1 MQFVLF
7 DKLKDLAGLELWML
21 LAAWLMPVRAQA
33 AQNNYYYP
41 GYDAASNGD
50 VDLMRY
56 IKQITMTV
64 NSGNNDTLRIG
75 AVLTGANAT
84 DYLRLDDFTFQKTV

>member
-1 MQFVLF
+1 MEKTGRILRWARC
-7 DKLKDLAGLELWML
+7 LLLAALWML

-50 VDLMRY
+50 VDLMLSL
-56 IKQITMTV
+56 IHI
-64 NSGNNDTLRIG
+64 
-75 AVLTGANAT
+75 
-84 DYLRLDDFTFQKTV
+84 